1 LRSALEADGFGIKHS
16 QGWHSRKAFANA
28 PAIIES
34 ETKMALKK
42 LIAGNW
48 KMNGSRA
55 SLVEVSAIAA
65 AASAIATVDTA
76 LAVPATL
83 ITPAATSAPGFSI
96 GAQDC
101 HWNEAGAHT
110 GCLSP
115 GMIKEAGASFV
126 IVGHSERRTDNHE
139 TSAEVAKK
147 AEASIRAGL
156 LAIVCVGETE
166 AERDAGKAVAI
177 VTEQVRES
185 LPGSANGNHLAIAYE
200 PVWAIGTGKTA
211 SAADVA
217 EMHAAIRLELVHQ
230 LGDAGNKVRILYGG
244 SVKAANAA
252 ELLHIPDVDGAL
264 VGGAS
269 LKADDFIPIIKAGI
283 A

>member
-1 LRSALEADGFGIKHS
+1 
-16 QGWHSRKAFANA
+16 
-28 PAIIES
+28 
-34 ETKMALKK
+34 MALKK

-48 KMNGSRA
+48 KMNGSRPA
-55 SLVEVSAIAA
+55 LSEVAAISV
-65 AASAIATVDTA
+65 AASAIGHVEAA

-83 ITPAATSAPGFSI
+83 IAPASAAAPGFSI

-101 HWNEAGAHT
+101 HWNESGAHT

-147 AEASIRAGL
+147 ADAAIQTGL

-177 VTEQVRES
+177 VTGQVRES
-185 LPGSANGNHLAIAYE
+185 LPTSANGDHLAIAYE
-200 PVWAIGTGKTA
+200 PVWAIGTGRTA

-217 EMHAAIRLELVHQ
+217 EMHAAIRSELVQQ